1 MQESREKP
9 VLTDIPQLKPNAHVH
24 LMGICGTGMAALAG
38 LLMESGYKVTG
49 SDQAVYPPMSDLLA
63 ELGVSIM
70 EGYRASNLDVRPDLV
85 IVGNVI
91 RRVNPEAIAL
101 EASGIPF
108 CSMPAAVRSCFAD
121 NKTRIVV
128 AGTHGK
134 TTVTSMIAWILFR
147 AGLDPGFL
155 VGGIPRN
162 FNKSYRLGGGR
173 FFVVEGDEYDTAY
186 FDKSPKFLHY
196 DPDIAVITS
205 CEFDHADI
213 YSSVE
218 QIEQQFEGL
227 SSAVPSTGC
236 IVAYGDDPRV
246 QRAIRHAHAPVRTYS
261 FNSGMEWTIGQ
272 TDDHPDGIS
281 ASFLRNGSEVA
292 SGILPVVGLHNL
304 LNAAAAIAVTE
315 RAGVDPQQAVSA
327 LGSFEG
333 VKRRQEV
340 LGQANGITIIDDFA
354 HHPSAVKVT
363 CEGVRR
369 RFPNRRL
376 VAVFEPRTNTSR
388 RAIFQDLYVT
398 ALVGVGLAAL
408 REPRGVDEWPES
420 DRFSS
425 RRLAAD
431 LQAQGTKALAFDDTD
446 QILNY
451 LAQELQPGDVVLIMS
466 NGSFDGIGPR
476 LLHALK
482 ERER

>member
-1 MQESREKP
+1 MRESQEEPLS
-9 VLTDIPQLKPNAHVH
+9 TDLPLLKPSAHVH

-38 LLMESGYKVTG
+38 LLMESGYRVTG

-63 ELGVSIM
+63 ELGADIM
-70 EGYRASNLDVRPDLV
+70 EGYRASNLDARPDLV

-101 EASGIPF
+101 ENSGIPF
-108 CSMPAAVRSCFAD
+108 CSMPTAVRRYFGD

-134 TTVTSMIAWILFR
+134 TTVTSMIAWILFQ

-155 VGGIPRN
+155 IGGIPNN
-162 FNKSYRLGGGR
+162 FNRSYRLGGGR
-173 FFVVEGDEYDTAY
+173 FFVIEGDEYDTAY

-213 YSSVE
+213 YSNVD
-218 QIEQQFEGL
+218 QIQEQFEAL
-227 SSAVPSTGC
+227 ASAAPSTGC
-236 IVAYGDDPRV
+236 IVAYGDDARV
-246 QRAIRHAHAPVRTYS
+246 QEVVRRTKAPVRTYS
-261 FNSGMEWTIGQ
+261 LNSGMEWTVRH
-272 TDDHPDGIS
+272 TDDRPEGIS

-304 LNAAAAIAVTE
+304 INATAAIAATE
-315 RAGVDPQQAVSA
+315 RAGVDPRQAVTA
-327 LGSFEG
+327 LGAFAG

-340 LGQANGITIIDDFA
+340 LGQVGGIIVMDDFA

-363 CEGVRR
+363 CEGVQR

-388 RAIFQDLYVT
+388 RGIFQEQYVA
-398 ALVGVGLAAL
+398 ALLGVGLAAL
-408 REPRGVDEWPES
+408 REPRGVDELPES

-446 QILNY
+446 EILKY
-451 LAQELQPGDVVLIMS
+451 LARELQPEDVVLIMS

-476 LLHALK
+476 LLQALK
-482 ERER
+482 ER